1 MRIDFNSYDDE
12 PRPPRLAQPLARC
25 VLLSRAEGNIMKIR
39 TNVKAAGKP
48 HLKFTFGLVFTDSS
62 F

>member
-1 MRIDFNSYDDE
+1 
-12 PRPPRLAQPLARC
+12 
-25 VLLSRAEGNIMKIR
+25 MKVR

-48 HLKFTFGLVFTDSS
+48 FLKYTFGLVFTDSVG